1 MNEPAKAFITTLYE
15 SYDNDP
21 TIKGLIQ
28 ALSLYGIPL
37 GPMIDSTI
45 GTFVNK
51 MKSDRL
57 HTFFDEL
64 NSGDITISEEQIES
78 NDFLHAYFS
87 TVNYVIRTRSD
98 NKIESFARIL
108 KNLNAGKIN
117 IAEFEDYTSILNEL
131 SEREFYILAKK
142 YKYEQKHKVNNPE
155 MNSGELTSSYWD
167 NFEETTCLKLGISK
181 EELDPM
187 LVRIQRTGCYRK
199 YTEYWEDEAN
209 QRGETTELFKI
220 LYGLIINKN

>member
-15 SYDNDP
+15 SYDTNP

-28 ALSLYGIPL
+28 ALSLSGMPI
-37 GPMIDSTI
+37 GPIIDSTI

-57 HTFFDEL
+57 HTFFDAL

-108 KNLNAGKIN
+108 KNLNVGRIN
-117 IAEFEDYTSILNEL
+117 IAEFEDYTSIFNEL
-131 SEREFYILAKK
+131 SEREFTILSIKH
-142 YKYEQKHKVNNPE
+142 KYEQDHKEDVTE
-155 MNSGELTSSYWD
+155 MNPAQLTSSYWSD
-167 NFEETTCLKLGISK
+167 FVKTTCSRLSMSQ
-181 EELDPM
+181 EELDSM
-187 LVRIQRTGCYRK
+187 LVRIQRTGCYNK
-199 YTEYWEDEAN
+199 HKGYWEDGPNE
-209 QRGETTELFKI
+209 RGNTTELFRI
-220 LYGLIINKN
+220 IYELIISK